1 MRKNLAF
8 WSAALLLLISGC
20 TPPTYNNSSTRILM
34 DTVVNISA
42 EAELQVINEA
52 MDLVERYDKLL
63 SKTNSGSDVARLN
76 VGGTAEVS
84 SDTLRLIKGAAVYSE
99 RTGGCFDITIGSVT
113 ALWDFTNG
121 VKPKNSDIA
130 AELPNVGYKNI
141 SYQGKTVTLNSSKID
156 LGACA
161 KGFVADKLHE
171 FFVEKGVENA
181 LVDLGGNLYIMGGPR
196 DIGVK
201 NPLGEG
207 TAATVRVYG
216 GAVVTA
222 GTYERCFSDEEGTYH
237 HILDP
242 KTGYPANSD
251 LASVTVFSES
261 ALEADSLSTA
271 LIVMGLQKGLDFIE
285 KTEDVEALFI
295 TKEGEI
301 FISSGIYCK
310 DGIYRL

>member
-8 WSAALLLLISGC
+8 WSAALLLLVSGC
-20 TPPTYNNSSTRILM
+20 TAPTYNNSSTRILM

-52 MDLVERYDKLL
+52 MDQVERYDKLL
-63 SKTNSGSDVARLN
+63 SRTYSGSDVARLN
-76 VGGTAEVS
+76 ASGSAEVS
-84 SDTLRLIKGAAVYSE
+84 DDTLRLIKSAAVYSE
-99 RTGGCFDITIGSVT
+99 KTGGCFDITVGSIT
-113 ALWDFTNG
+113 PLWDFTNG
-121 VKPKNSDIA
+121 VKANSGDIER
-130 AELPNVGYKNI
+130 ELSNVGYKNI
-141 SYQGKTVTLNSSKID
+141 SYEGRTVKLGGSKID

-171 FFVEKGVENA
+171 YFTEKGINNA
-181 LVDLGGNLYIMGGPR
+181 LIDLGGNLYIMGGPR
-196 DIGVK
+196 DIGIK
-201 NPLGEG
+201 NPFGEG
-207 TAATVRVYG
+207 TVATVRVYG

-222 GTYERCFSDEEGTYH
+222 GTYERSFTDDGGTYH

-242 KTGYPANSD
+242 KTGYPAKSD
-251 LASVTVFSES
+251 VVSVTVFSES

-271 LIVMGLQKGLDFIE
+271 LVVMGLQRGLDFVE
-285 KTEDVEALFI
+285 SAEGVEAIFV
-295 TKEGEI
+295 TDEGEI